1 MIANRH
7 AIVDHHDH
15 VQREVNDH
23 MPADESDHDVS
34 DHDVSDYDDSDH
46 DEPVNVNDTARLC
59 EELEADYHSIDTE
72 TQFNSISPVLEI
84 NETDYNLT

>member
-7 AIVDHHDH
+7 AISHHDP
-15 VQREVNDH
+15 VQREVNDPK
-23 MPADESDHDVS
+23 PADDS
-34 DHDVSDYDDSDH
+34 DHDVSDYGESDH
-46 DEPVNVNDTARLC
+46 DELVDVNDTTRLC
-59 EELEADYHSIDTE
+59 EELEEDHHSIDTE

>member
-1 MIANRH
+1 MFANRH
-7 AIVDHHDH
+7 AIVDHHDP

-23 MPADESDHDVS
+23 MPADDSDHHV
-34 DHDVSDYDDSDH
+34 SDH
-46 DEPVNVNDTARLC
+46 DEPVDVNDTTRLC
-59 EELEADYHSIDTE
+59 EELEADHHSIDTE